1 MRKYLLTLALVT
13 AAASPALAATH
24 KNIIRGDIT
33 TGSVYAYAAPES
45 QVVVLGGQYLGRD
58 PDPAVR
64 LNLLR
69 EGNSAEAGG
78 N

>member
-24 KNIIRGDIT
+24 KHIIRGDIT
-33 TGSVYAYAAPES
+33 TGSDYAYAAPES
-45 QVVVLGGQYLGRD
+45 QVVVFGGQYLGRD

-69 EGNSAEAGG
+69 EGNSAEGGG